1 MPLPGAVLSCF
12 AKKVPKEGDIGEG
25 LSVRSRA
32 QTAPPLCTPPA
43 HRRQVNILFRV
54 FRAYYN
60 RKITYKF
67 TLAGK

>member
-43 HRRQVNILFRV
+43 QLRQEGEML
-54 FRAYYN
+54 
-60 RKITYKF
+60 
-67 TLAGK
+67 